1 MYTLRLACL
10 LIPVLLAC
18 GPSSLLAS
26 LGSGPTPTP
35 TFVRAR
41 FATLTPTPAP
51 TQPPTIAPTVA
62 PVTSEPTSEPTD
74 KATSEPTDEA
84 TTEPTDEATTEP
96 ADELALVDDETTTDE
111 QPRIQLSESPIP
123 TRTPTATITPPQPP
137 TSPPAEPNTTPAPPP
152 PPPSATPAP
161 ASAAPSGGRIAFPI
175 DDGGGRYDVW
185 AFDVPDGL
193 PYLIRQG
200 ARQPSFSHDGQLLLN
215 MERSGE
221 GEGIG
226 WFDSGFTWRRIV
238 NEPAENAYP
247 FWSPDGTVYV
257 YSNPSA
263 LLDPLSGNP
272 LPHVLRPCSM
282 EIPRFENTREC
293 KDVLTFGK
301 VTVGEMPVW
310 TADDRVVFV
319 DKLKAAMFIV
329 GGISGIWLTGTSKP
343 ELLVDATGYPSDTAG
358 SQVFFTSI
366 AIDNNWEAYAVN
378 LDGTGLINLSNSPET
393 SDGLPTVSPDG
404 NWVAFVSDRDGSW
417 GIWVVPR
424 GGGEAM
430 KLLDFNKINTIGL
443 PWGVG
448 DRDWTL
454 ERISWGP

>member
-1 MYTLRLACL
+1 MRTLRLACL
-10 LIPVLLAC
+10 LIPMLLAC

-26 LGSGPTPTP
+26 LDAGPTPTP

-41 FATLTPTPAP
+41 FATLTPTPGP
-51 TQPPTIAPTVA
+51 TQPPTMAPWVKI
-62 PVTSEPTSEPTD
+62 VTPEPTATSTPEPPTAEPTIE
-74 KATSEPTDEA
+74 ATDEA
-84 TTEPTDEATTEP
+84 TAEP
-96 ADELALVDDETTTDE
+96 ANELALVDDGTTPAG

-123 TRTPTATITPPQPP
+123 TRTPTPTITP
-137 TSPPAEPNTTPAPPP
+137 TRPPATLAPPP
-152 PPPSATPAP
+152 PPPTATPAP
-161 ASAAPSGGRIAFPI
+161 SPAALSGGRIAFPI

-185 AFDVPDGL
+185 AFDLPDGL
-193 PYLIRQG
+193 PYLIRLG
-200 ARQPSFSHDGQLLLN
+200 ARQPNFSHDGQLLLN

-226 WFDSGFTWRRIV
+226 WFDANFTWRRIV

-247 FWSPDGTVYV
+247 FWSPDGSVYV

-319 DKLKAAMFIV
+319 DKLKAGMFIV
-329 GGISGIWLTGTSKP
+329 SGISGIWLTGTSKP
-343 ELLVDATGYPSDTAG
+343 ELLVNATGYPSDTAG

-366 AIDNNWEAYAVN
+366 ALDNNWEAYAVN
-378 LDGTGLINLSNSPET
+378 LDGTGLVNLSNSPET
-393 SDGLPTVSPDG
+393 NDGLPTVSPDG
-404 NWVAFVSDRDGSW
+404 NWVAFVSDRDERW

-424 GGGEAM
+424 GGGEAL
-430 KLLDFNKINTIGL
+430 KLLDFNEINTIGL
-443 PWGVG
+443 PWGAG

-454 ERISWGP
+454 ERMSWGP